1 MELDL
6 LEGFEGFVLF
16 EFGELLFEDVN
27 GVLDLFFPLLELFA
41 FEEEEFAEF
50 DGGEDE
56 GVMFVFEEE
65 HEGFLVV
72 LPDFVEGECA
82 VVDLF
87 GEVLSIGRSFTL
99 RCASSAI

>member
-6 LEGFEGFVLF
+6 LDGFEGFVLF
-16 EFGELLFEDVN
+16 EFGKLLFEDVD
-27 GVLDLFFPLLELFA
+27 GVLDLFFPLFELFA
-41 FEEEEFAEF
+41 FEEKEFAEF

-56 GVMFVFEEE
+56 RVMFVFEEE

-72 LPDFVEGECA
+72 LPDFVESECA

-87 GEVLSIGRSFTL
+87 GEVLSIE
-99 RCASSAI
+99 